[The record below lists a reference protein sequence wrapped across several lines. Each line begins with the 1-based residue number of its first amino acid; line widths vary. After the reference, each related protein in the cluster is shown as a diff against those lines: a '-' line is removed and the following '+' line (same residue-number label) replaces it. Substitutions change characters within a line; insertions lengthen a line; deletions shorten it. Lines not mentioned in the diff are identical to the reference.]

1 MHTPVSSAVRFL
13 YSYSSPSI
21 NASVGQDRLEINS
34 NTSSLKKRMLEVD
47 ISNPTSETLVNPQEN
62 DVRRAKEKKLSW
74 CVFKEEIVKS
84 KNIYYI
90 FLSGFYIVGTAYV
103 VLI

>member
-1 MHTPVSSAVRFL
+1 MFLIHTPVSSAVRFL

-47 ISNPTSETLVNPQEN
+47 ISNTPLRGGLRDIGESTGE
-62 DVRRAKEKKLSW
+62 
-74 CVFKEEIVKS
+74 
-84 KNIYYI
+84 
-90 FLSGFYIVGTAYV
+90 
-103 VLI
+103 

>member
-1 MHTPVSSAVRFL
+1 
-13 YSYSSPSI
+13 
-21 NASVGQDRLEINS
+21 
-34 NTSSLKKRMLEVD
+34 MLEVD

-84 KNIYYI
+84 KYIYYI
-90 FLSGFYIVGTAYV
+90 FLSGFYVVGTAYV